1 LAVLDV
7 DEIHKKERG
16 DEDGASELEDE
27 LFPGFEAV
35 TAAVAGFGGEFEPVI
50 DAAESAE
57 PENEDEGLLDEG
69 VVELCPKQS
78 REYYS
83 QEDNEAAHCGGV
95 GFLFGKLV
103 ESGVVKF
110 GSVADFFG
118 HKPANDARAEE
129 YSDNQGSQK
138 RGDSAEGD
146 FLIGVKAEAM
156 SKNVPQKPQNVVNHF
171 YLD

>member
-1 LAVLDV
+1 MFVEGEPEFLAVLDV

-16 DEDGASELEDE
+16 DEDCAAELEDE

-35 TAAVAGFGGEFEPVI
+35 TAAMTGFCGEFEPVI

-69 VVELCPKQS
+69 VIELCPKQS
-78 REYYS
+78 REYYGR
-83 QEDNEAAHCGGV
+83 EDDEAAHCWGV

-103 ESGVVKF
+103 ECGVVEF

-118 HKPANDARAEE
+118 HKPANDARAE
-129 YSDNQGSQK
+129 K
-138 RGDSAEGD
+138 
-146 FLIGVKAEAM
+146 
-156 SKNVPQKPQNVVNHF
+156 
-171 YLD
+171 